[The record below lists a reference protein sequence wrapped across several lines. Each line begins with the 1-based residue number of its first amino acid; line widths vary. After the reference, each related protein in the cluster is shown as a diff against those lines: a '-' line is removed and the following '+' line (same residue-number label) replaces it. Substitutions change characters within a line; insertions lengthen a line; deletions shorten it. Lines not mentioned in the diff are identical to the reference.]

1 MSEGNLSADEGGA
14 VRDPTKGWAGKGI
27 RSQLVALLGY
37 FVLALI
43 VTYPAILHF
52 TTGVPGDLL
61 ADRDQNLWN
70 LWWLRESLSRGTNP
84 FQTDFLYYPYGADLY
99 YHTLALPLGFIGL
112 LPQILL
118 GLPAAYNTVL
128 LTAFT
133 FSGYGAFRLGLY
145 AIGRRTKIGRRTVD
159 DPRPTTDD
167 GQPAARQWLAAFLGG
182 IVFAFTPYTLDAL
195 KGQTEVLSL
204 QWMPLYVEMWL
215 RAMDD
220 GRWTM
225 DDGRRVLSL
234 RGGRRTEMDEG
245 RRWVYA
251 SLAGLFLAIAA
262 YSSLYY
268 AVYLVIFTLAHLAYK
283 LLIAWREK
291 AATSSAPSFVLPS
304 QTQDPSFFV
313 PPIVALVALVLT
325 LPLAIG
331 LIADRGNP
339 RLAVTADPPH
349 RLSQSADLLSFFAP
363 PHDHIIF
370 GTWQDQ
376 PGVNEP
382 PIHDYSGLGY
392 AALALAIIGSMA
404 GWRGWGTK
412 FWTGLG
418 LLALVLAM
426 GPELQVGRN
435 LTGLP
440 LPFALLQNVPGMD
453 AIAKPERFVVL
464 ARLCMG
470 VLATLGAVWLLD
482 RLTKS
487 TSKTTRDLNR
497 KVLSPFLPFAAI
509 FALLLVELPIHPRY
523 MGPYSIPQGFNV
535 LAQQPA
541 GGLMELPFATQQVN
555 IIGQRM
561 LYQTTH
567 DKPIMAGYLSRN
579 YNSPIIDSCG
589 PFWGFI
595 STLDPSKPD
604 IASPLVITRLL
615 DVLNFYD
622 IKYVA
627 LYTKSGG
634 PDAAPVDPALETALE
649 TIESRVTMS
658 DTLYAD
664 DYMSLRKVAPTNL
677 NNSVPSF
684 HIGAGWYPIE
694 QSGGTPFRWVTGGQG
709 ALCIFT
715 PRKSTGSLHLEA
727 MAFDREQQIT
737 ITAGDK
743 QIYSA
748 ALPAG
753 AFTSIT
759 TPSVEWQPG
768 VTEAKITS
776 DKPGITPNS
785 LDPKSPDE
793 RPLTVG
799 VRRAYLAVDAQ
810 K

>member
-1 MSEGNLSADEGGA
+1 MSEGNLSADESGA
-14 VRDPTKGWAGKGI
+14 VRGLAKEGAGKGI

-43 VTYPAILHF
+43 VTYPAVLHF
-52 TTGVPGDLL
+52 TTAVPGDLL

-133 FSGYGAFRLGLY
+133 LSGYGAFRLGLY
-145 AIGRRTKIGRRTVD
+145 VVGRKTKDERR
-159 DPRPTTDD
+159 
-167 GQPAARQWLAAFLGG
+167 PASRQWLAAFLGG

-220 GRWTM
+220 GLWTM
-225 DDGRRVLSL
+225 GDGPKAPSL
-234 RGGRRTEMDEG
+234 RRKDEG

-268 AVYLVIFTLAHLAYK
+268 AVYLVIFTLAYVVYK
-283 LLIAWREK
+283 LLAAWREK
-291 AATSSAPSFVLPS
+291 AATSSSFVPAV
-304 QTQDPSFFV
+304 TAAV
-313 PPIVALVALVLT
+313 TALVALILT
-325 LPLAIG
+325 LPMVIG
-331 LIADRGNP
+331 LIADHGNP
-339 RLAVTADPPH
+339 RLAVTSDTAH
-349 RLSQSADLLSFFAP
+349 KLTQSADLLSFFAP

-376 PGVNEP
+376 PGVKEP
-382 PIHDYSGLGY
+382 PLHDYAGLGY
-392 AALALAIIGSMA
+392 AALALAIIGSVA

-435 LTGLP
+435 LTGVP

-470 VLATLGAVWLLD
+470 VLATLGAVWLFD

-487 TSKTTRDLNR
+487 ASMATG
-497 KVLSPFLPFAAI
+497 KVGHEAVSPFLPFAAI

-523 MGPYSIPQGFNV
+523 MGPYSIPQGFNL
-535 LAQQPA
+535 LAQEPA

-555 IIGQRM
+555 VVGQRM

-615 DVLNFYD
+615 DVLDFYD

-649 TIESRVTMS
+649 TIESRVTQS
-658 DTLYAD
+658 ETLYAD

-709 ALCIFT
+709 TLCVFT
-715 PRKSTGSLHLEA
+715 PRKATGSLNLEA

-768 VTEAKITS
+768 VTEARISS
-776 DKPGITPNS
+776 DKAGVTPQS
-785 LDPKSPDE
+785 IDPTSPDE

-799 VRRAYLAVDAQ
+799 VQRAYLAVDAQ